1 MPQVEVNG
9 IELNY
14 EDRGH
19 GPCVVLLHCWLGNLR
34 LWREQL
40 ERLSLTHRCIA
51 VDLRGHGGSSHN
63 GDFRPRAM
71 ASDVLALLDHPRLAE
86 GRRRPPGAAILIG
99 HSMGGMVAQ
108 ELALRRPERVRAL
121 VLVCSAARIGEL
133 GFPRRASFATQQLL
147 RAGLIHRWARPLAAY
162 YPIMHLGTPRA
173 RRRCLQ
179 REILR
184 VPNAV
189 AWRTLA
195 ALREFDVVAELPRIA
210 QPTLVIA
217 GAQDILTALPLARR
231 LAASLPLAH
240 IEILDPCG
248 HMPMLEQP
256 ELFNAAIEGFLRGL
270 G

>member
-1 MPQVEVNG
+1 
-9 IELNY
+9 
-14 EDRGH
+14 
-19 GPCVVLLHCWLGNLR
+19 
-34 LWREQL
+34 
-40 ERLSLTHRCIA
+40 
-51 VDLRGHGGSSHN
+51 
-63 GDFRPRAM
+63 M
-71 ASDVLALLDHPRLAE
+71 ASDVIALLDHPQLAE
-86 GRRRPPGAAILIG
+86 GGRQAPGVATVIG

-121 VLVCSAARIGEL
+121 VLVCSAACIGEIW
-133 GFPRRASFATQQLL
+133 FPRRASFATQQLL

-162 YPIMHLGTPRA
+162 YPIMHPGTARE
-173 RRRCLQ
+173 RRRVLQ

-195 ALREFDVVAELPRIA
+195 ALRDFDALAELPRIA

-217 GAQDILTALPLARR
+217 GRQDILTALPLARQ
-231 LAASLPLAH
+231 LAGALPLAH
-240 IEILDPCG
+240 LEILDPCG

-256 ELFNAAIEGFLRGL
+256 ELFNAAIEGFLRGV